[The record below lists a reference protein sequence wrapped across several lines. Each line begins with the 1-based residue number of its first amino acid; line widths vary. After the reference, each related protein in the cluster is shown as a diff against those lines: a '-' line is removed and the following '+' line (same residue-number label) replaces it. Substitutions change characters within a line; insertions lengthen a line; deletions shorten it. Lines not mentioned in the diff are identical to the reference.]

1 MREFL
6 SSGVVGNIE
15 YNTQKQIREDVQ
27 KRWDSLGFTEGLPE
41 CAIKENIATL
51 YENEANSSLS

>member
-41 CAIKENIATL
+41 GAI
-51 YENEANSSLS
+51 